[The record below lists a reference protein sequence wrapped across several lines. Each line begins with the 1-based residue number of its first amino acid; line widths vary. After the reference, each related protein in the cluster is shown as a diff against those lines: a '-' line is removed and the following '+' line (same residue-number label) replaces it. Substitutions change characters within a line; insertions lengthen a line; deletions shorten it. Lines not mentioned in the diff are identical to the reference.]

1 MSNSYTGGY
10 HSRFSCNSVVRTFVP
25 PRGSLISMWV
35 LYSGG
40 IISYDFIFPRVQT
53 IIAFSH
59 PFLFFF
65 FSAILV
71 DTRLAFSFKFTTDK
85 LLRYAYFV
93 FCISFSNLDFIV
105 VIIITV
111 STI

>member
-1 MSNSYTGGY
+1 MVIILAFHVIPWSERSS
-10 HSRFSCNSVVRTFVP
+10 HLKALLF
-25 PRGSLISMWV
+25 SMWV

-59 PFLFFF
+59 PFF

-71 DTRLAFSFKFTTDK
+71 VTRLAFSFKFTTDK
-85 LLRYAYFV
+85 LLSHAYFV

>member
-1 MSNSYTGGY
+1 MVIILAFHVIQWSERSS
-10 HSRFSCNSVVRTFVP
+10 HLEALLF
-25 PRGSLISMWV
+25 SMWV

-65 FSAILV
+65 SAILV
-71 DTRLAFSFKFTTDK
+71 VTRLAFSFKFTTDK
-85 LLRYAYFV
+85 LLSHAYFV

-111 STI
+111 SPI

>member
-1 MSNSYTGGY
+1 MVIILAFHVIQWSERSS
-10 HSRFSCNSVVRTFVP
+10 HLEALLF
-25 PRGSLISMWV
+25 SMWV

-85 LLRYAYFV
+85 LLRHAYFV

>member
-1 MSNSYTGGY
+1 MVIILAFHVIPWSERSS
-10 HSRFSCNSVVRTFVP
+10 HLEALLF
-25 PRGSLISMWV
+25 SMWV

-65 FSAILV
+65 SAILV
-71 DTRLAFSFKFTTDK
+71 VTRLAFSFKFTTDK
-85 LLRYAYFV
+85 LLRHAYFV

>member
-1 MSNSYTGGY
+1 MTSYFQSSNNNCVLSP
-10 HSRFSCNSVVRTFVP
+10 FS
-25 PRGSLISMWV
+25 
-35 LYSGG
+35 
-40 IISYDFIFPRVQT
+40 
-53 IIAFSH
+53 
-59 PFLFFF
+59 FFF

-71 DTRLAFSFKFTTDK
+71 VTRLAFSFKFTTDK
-85 LLRYAYFV
+85 LLRHAYFV

>member
-10 HSRFSCNSVVRTFVP
+10 HSRFSCNSVVITFVP
-25 PRGSLISMWV
+25 PQGSLIFYV
-35 LYSGG
+35 GALQRGN
-40 IISYDFIFPRVQT
+40 YDFIFPRVQT

-65 FSAILV
+65 SAILV
-71 DTRLAFSFKFTTDK
+71 VTRLAFSFKFTTDK
-85 LLRYAYFV
+85 LLSHAYFV

>member
-1 MSNSYTGGY
+1 MVIILAFHVIPWSERSSHLKTLL
-10 HSRFSCNSVVRTFVP
+10 F
-25 PRGSLISMWV
+25 SMWV

-40 IISYDFIFPRVQT
+40 IISYDFIFPRVQRT
-53 IIAFSH
+53 IAFSH

-65 FSAILV
+65 SAILV
-71 DTRLAFSFKFTTDK
+71 VTRLAFSFKFTTDK
-85 LLRYAYFV
+85 LLSHSYFV

>member
-1 MSNSYTGGY
+1 MVIILAFHVIPWSERSS
-10 HSRFSCNSVVRTFVP
+10 HLEALLF
-25 PRGSLISMWV
+25 SMWV

-53 IIAFSH
+53 IIALSH

-71 DTRLAFSFKFTTDK
+71 VTRLAFSFKFTTDK
-85 LLRYAYFV
+85 LLRHAYFV

-105 VIIITV
+105 VTIITV

>member
-1 MSNSYTGGY
+1 M
-10 HSRFSCNSVVRTFVP
+10 
-25 PRGSLISMWV
+25 
-35 LYSGG
+35 
-40 IISYDFIFPRVQT
+40 ISYFPEFKEQLRSLT
-53 IIAFSH
+53 LF
-59 PFLFFF
+59 FFF

-71 DTRLAFSFKFTTDK
+71 VTRLAFSFKFTTDK
-85 LLRYAYFV
+85 LLSHSCFV

>member
-1 MSNSYTGGY
+1 MVIILAFHVIPWSERSS
-10 HSRFSCNSVVRTFVP
+10 HLEALLF
-25 PRGSLISMWV
+25 SMWV

-65 FSAILV
+65 SAILV
-71 DTRLAFSFKFTTDK
+71 VTRLAFSFKFTTDK
-85 LLRYAYFV
+85 LLSDAYFV

>member
-1 MSNSYTGGY
+1 MVIILAFHVIQWSERSS
-10 HSRFSCNSVVRTFVP
+10 HLEALLF
-25 PRGSLISMWV
+25 SMWV

-65 FSAILV
+65 SAILV

-85 LLRYAYFV
+85 LLRHAYFV

>member
-1 MSNSYTGGY
+1 MVIILAFHVIPWSERSS
-10 HSRFSCNSVVRTFVP
+10 HLEALLF
-25 PRGSLISMWV
+25 SMWV

-59 PFLFFF
+59 PFPFLFF

-71 DTRLAFSFKFTTDK
+71 VTRLAFSFKFTTDK
-85 LLRYAYFV
+85 LLSHAYFV

>member
-1 MSNSYTGGY
+1 MVIILAFHVIQWSERSS
-10 HSRFSCNSVVRTFVP
+10 HLEALLF
-25 PRGSLISMWV
+25 SMWV

-65 FSAILV
+65 SAILV
-71 DTRLAFSFKFTTDK
+71 VTRLAFSFKFTTDK
-85 LLRYAYFV
+85 LLSHAYFV

>member
-1 MSNSYTGGY
+1 MVIILAFHVIPWSERSS
-10 HSRFSCNSVVRTFVP
+10 HLEALLF
-25 PRGSLISMWV
+25 SMWV

-65 FSAILV
+65 SAILV

-85 LLRYAYFV
+85 LLRHAYFV

>member
-1 MSNSYTGGY
+1 MVIILAFHVIPWSERSS
-10 HSRFSCNSVVRTFVP
+10 HLEALLF
-25 PRGSLISMWV
+25 SMWV

-53 IIAFSH
+53 II
-59 PFLFFF
+59 FF

-71 DTRLAFSFKFTTDK
+71 VTRLAFSFKFTTDK
-85 LLRYAYFV
+85 LLRHAYFV

>member
-1 MSNSYTGGY
+1 MVIILAFHVIPWSERSY
-10 HSRFSCNSVVRTFVP
+10 HLKALLF
-25 PRGSLISMWV
+25 SMWV

-71 DTRLAFSFKFTTDK
+71 VTRLAFSFKFTTDK
-85 LLRYAYFV
+85 LLRHAYFV

>member
-1 MSNSYTGGY
+1 M
-10 HSRFSCNSVVRTFVP
+10 
-25 PRGSLISMWV
+25 
-35 LYSGG
+35 
-40 IISYDFIFPRVQT
+40 
-53 IIAFSH
+53 
-59 PFLFFF
+59 
-65 FSAILV
+65 

-85 LLRYAYFV
+85 LLRHAYFV